1 MPGML
6 AASPP
11 GKPLRHQPAAPDLV
25 RRLARRAQ
33 VPLALKN
40 ARKTR
45 QTRGTY
51 PRKITSGLTELPVTM
66 ATE

>member
-1 MPGML
+1 ML
-6 AASPP
+6 AANPH
-11 GKPLRHQPAAPDLV
+11 GKPLRNHPAAPDLM
-25 RRLARRAQ
+25 RRLARLAQ

-51 PRKITSGLTELPVTM
+51 PRKTMAGKTELPVTVV
-66 ATE
+66 TE